1 MDRRL
6 SVAYGRVSTASGEQ
20 LAALDAQLA
29 WLQAQGPDV
38 VFSDVESG
46 RVVARPN
53 YQQLR
58 AMVAAGKVGRVFATA
73 LSRLGRDAA
82 ESDALISLCDR
93 HGAQVIT
100 RDDGRLTLASPEDL
114 VLTRLKGS
122 LSQGESM
129 RISLRVR
136 AALEQG
142 RILGKPMRRA
152 CWGYQLRADRAAFEP
167 HPTEFRRA
175 AQFVA
180 HLQASGWRI
189 AATLQSHRDL
199 CPLNSC
205 QSVRVWLLNPTL
217 RGGVGFQ
224 QRPDNGFA
232 QVTWGRHEPLL
243 SHAQFAEF
251 ERQVEANKLLWGHN
265 AQVIPRPLTGLAE
278 CSECGYRLKYIT
290 DRTIL
295 SLRCNGS
302 FCSQRYKGT
311 REDVI
316 IRYAIAAVA
325 ATAAERLAAAAGEA
339 EPPEAGELRRSIAAL
354 EALGDPELRPVIEA
368 KRTRLE
374 GLPRVEPVDPEL
386 VLRIS
391 DPRWFDTLTRD
402 ELREVLRATVER
414 VTVTKQV
421 PAAIRLRL

>member
-1 MDRRL
+1 MDRL
-6 SVAYGRVSTASGEQ
+6 TVGYGRISTSSGEQ
-20 LAALDAQLA
+20 LSALPGQLA
-29 WLQAQGPDV
+29 WLEGQGADLV
-38 VFSDVESG
+38 LHDIERG
-46 RVVARPN
+46 RVVERPQ

-58 AMVAAGKVGRVFATA
+58 ALIVAGRVGRVVATA
-73 LSRLGRDAA
+73 LARLGRNST
-82 ESDALISLCDR
+82 ESDAFVRLCDS

-100 RDDGRLTLASPEDL
+100 RDDGRLTMATADDL
-114 VLTRLKGS
+114 LMTRLKGS
-122 LSQGESM
+122 QAEGESM
-129 RISLRVR
+129 RLSVRVR
-136 AALEQG
+136 AGLAAG
-142 RILGKPMRRA
+142 RQLGKPMRRA

-217 RGGVGFQ
+217 RGGVGYH

-265 AQVIPRPLTGLAE
+265 ARVIPRPLTGLAE

-368 KRTRLE
+368 KRVRLE
-374 GLPRVEPVDPEL
+374 GLPRVEPVDPGL
-386 VLRIS
+386 VRRIS